1 MRGVKMLRFRFPERL
16 GVDSAALLEA
26 DVLYRRDTFVLE
38 ARFSLRSPWTV
49 LFGPSGSGKTSLLR
63 AIAGLADNGLK
74 RGRVVL
80 GGRVLT
86 DTAAHLSVA
95 PGIGPGQRRI
105 GFVTQ
110 QAALFPHL
118 TGRANVAFG
127 LASLAAAEREV
138 RVAQMLALFEAEALA
153 DRRPAALSGGER
165 QRIALARA
173 LAPQPHLL
181 LLDEAF
187 AALDAAARAAMIET
201 LRASGVPVLY
211 VSHDLADAW
220 QTNAEALVLEGG
232 RLVAQGEARAVLAE
246 YRERM
251 LRQLG
256 IGSFLGA

>member
-1 MRGVKMLRFRFPERL
+1 
-16 GVDSAALLEA
+16 VDSAAFLEA
-26 DVLYRRDTFVLE
+26 EVLYRRDAFVLE

-118 TGRANVAFG
+118 TARANAAFG
-127 LASLAAAEREV
+127 LASLATAEREA
-138 RVAQMLALFEAEALA
+138 RAMEMLRLFGAEALA
-153 DRRPAALSGGER
+153 DRRPAALSGGQR
-165 QRIALARA
+165 QRIAMARA
-173 LAPQPHLL
+173 LAPQPDLL
-181 LLDEAF
+181 LLDEPF
-187 AALDAAARAAMIET
+187 AALDAAARAAMIGT
-201 LRASGVPVLY
+201 LRANGVPVLY

-220 QTNAEALVLEGG
+220 QTNAEALVLEAG
-232 RLVAQGEARAVLAE
+232 RVAAQGEARAVLAE
-246 YRERM
+246 YRERV
-251 LRQLG
+251 LVQLG
-256 IGSFLGA
+256 VGSIVED